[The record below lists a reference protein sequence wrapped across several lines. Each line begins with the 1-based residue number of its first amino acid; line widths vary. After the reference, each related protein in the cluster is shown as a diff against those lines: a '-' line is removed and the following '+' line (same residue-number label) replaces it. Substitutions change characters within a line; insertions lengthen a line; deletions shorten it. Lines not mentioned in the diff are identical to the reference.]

1 MYYNNWTNTFYGLFY
16 LVVNLI
22 QTVVYFLL
30 SFLRLIIAVIQL
42 FLLPLLP
49 LLLFA
54 GLFLTET
61 NVFANYFKTFGMTI
75 FMKGMVGFATIFFAS
90 FLSLGFQLSNQTEN
104 VWQKILTILIYLLTP
119 LGLYVFRKFFA
130 NLVTGRVSLSD
141 GVGFIG
147 NPFGTEANMRR
158 AAKEQNKRIRSAGN
172 RHKKNV
178 KQLLKTSRRS
188 KETW

>member
-1 MYYNNWTNTFYGLFY
+1 
-16 LVVNLI
+16 
-22 QTVVYFLL
+22 
-30 SFLRLIIAVIQL
+30 
-42 FLLPLLP
+42 
-49 LLLFA
+49 
-54 GLFLTET
+54 
-61 NVFANYFKTFGMTI
+61 MTI

-158 AAKEQNKRIRSAGN
+158 AAKEQKAR
-172 RHKKNV
+172 
-178 KQLLKTSRRS
+178 
-188 KETW
+188 E

>member
-1 MYYNNWTNTFYGLFY
+1 KEYDRINLLLDNDMNSEENNKLMEEVVNYESKDLKNRSIMYYNNWTNTFYGLFY
-16 LVVNLI
+16 LVVNFI

-141 GVGFIG
+141 GVG
-147 NPFGTEANMRR
+147 
-158 AAKEQNKRIRSAGN
+158 
-172 RHKKNV
+172 
-178 KQLLKTSRRS
+178 
-188 KETW
+188 

>member
-1 MYYNNWTNTFYGLFY
+1 LLMNYGTSDVNKIRKKTVKYKDKEYDRINLLLDNDMNSEENNKLMEEVVNYESKDLKNRSIMYYNNWTNTFYGLFY

-61 NVFANYFKTFGMTI
+61 NVFANYFKTFGMT
-75 FMKGMVGFATIFFAS
+75 
-90 FLSLGFQLSNQTEN
+90 
-104 VWQKILTILIYLLTP
+104 
-119 LGLYVFRKFFA
+119 
-130 NLVTGRVSLSD
+130 
-141 GVGFIG
+141 
-147 NPFGTEANMRR
+147 
-158 AAKEQNKRIRSAGN
+158 
-172 RHKKNV
+172 
-178 KQLLKTSRRS
+178 
-188 KETW
+188 

>member
-1 MYYNNWTNTFYGLFY
+1 
-16 LVVNLI
+16 I

-130 NLVTGRVSLSD
+130 NLV
-141 GVGFIG
+141 
-147 NPFGTEANMRR
+147 
-158 AAKEQNKRIRSAGN
+158 
-172 RHKKNV
+172 
-178 KQLLKTSRRS
+178 
-188 KETW
+188 